1 MLTIMENI
9 VGPNLGP
16 MSSEY
21 PGKSKCTLLTCRRTM
36 YELRSLSRELLM
48 NVNKGESELTASE
61 VRVISA
67 KVGCDNKN

>member
-9 VGPNLGP
+9 VGPNLVP
-16 MSSEY
+16 ISSEY
-21 PGKSKCTLLTCRRTM
+21 PGKSKCTLLTCRTTT
-36 YELRSLSRELLM
+36 YELRSLSQELLM

-67 KVGCDNKN
+67 KVECDKEN